1 MKKLCKYVT
10 IKKIKDGRRFLVV
23 SIDTEEEIREIM
35 LEKELVND
43 LANATKRDE
52 EEIAKLLAVIEFIRK
67 DSAKIEGR
75 RVKNMKQF
83 INRAEFKES
92 LKSLVEFK
100 RIDSI
105 IEEISEMKY
114 HEMKEFFFN

>member
-1 MKKLCKYVT
+1 MIER

-92 LKSLVEFK
+92 LKGLVEFK

>member
-1 MKKLCKYVT
+1 MIKLCKYVT